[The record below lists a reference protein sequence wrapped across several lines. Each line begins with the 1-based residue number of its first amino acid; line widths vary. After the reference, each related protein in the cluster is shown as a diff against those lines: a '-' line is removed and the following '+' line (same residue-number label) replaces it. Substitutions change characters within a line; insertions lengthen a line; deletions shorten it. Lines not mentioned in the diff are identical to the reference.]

1 VFSHIFV
8 NRFKCLIRD
17 RALVFWTLLYPV
29 VLATLF
35 ALAFSNLSSSDA
47 FKSIP
52 VAVVSNAEYQGDTEF
67 KSALDSVS
75 DDNPDSADKLFH
87 ISVVTQ
93 QQAEDSLKNNE
104 IKGYILL
111 QNGPQIYVRDSGID
125 QTIIKQF
132 ADNYIQV
139 SAAYKDVIS
148 KDPSAAAKLKYD
160 GSKDFIEAVAPG
172 KGAPNDTLTYFYA
185 LLAMASLFGGFWGK
199 KEIADIQAD
208 LTPQGQRINIAP
220 VHKLKAFGA
229 SFLASVTLQFILLVI
244 LVIYLNIVLKV
255 DFGDQ
260 LLFVLF
266 TCLVGSFTG
275 VTFGALIGAVVKGGE
290 HIKTS
295 VLIGVSLIFS
305 FMAGMMVQSVKTI
318 ITDSVPILT
327 YINPANLITDAF
339 YSLYYYNTYT
349 RFLECIG
356 ILLGMSAVFY
366 LIVYF
371 VTRRQRYASI

>member
-1 VFSHIFV
+1 MFSHIFV

-17 RALVFWTLLYPV
+17 RALIFWTLLYPV

-35 ALAFSNLSSSDA
+35 GLAFSNLSSSDA

-52 VAVVSNAEYQGDTEF
+52 VAVVNNAEYQSDTAF

-75 DDNPDSADKLFH
+75 DDNTDSADKLFH
-87 ISVVTQ
+87 ISAVTQ
-93 QQAEDSLKNNE
+93 EQAENSLKNNK

-111 QNGPQIYVRDSGID
+111 QNGPQIFVRDSGID

-139 SAAYKDVIS
+139 SAAYKDIIS
-148 KDPSAAAKLKYD
+148 KDPGAAANLKYD
-160 GSKDFIEAVAPG
+160 GSKNFLEAVAPG

-185 LLAMASLFGGFWGK
+185 LLAMAALFGGFWGK

-208 LTPQGQRINIAP
+208 LTPQGQRINLAP

-229 SFLASVTLQFILLVI
+229 SFLASVTLQFILLII
-244 LVIYLNIVLKV
+244 LVIYLNVILKV
-255 DFGDQ
+255 DFGNQ
-260 LLFVLF
+260 LLFVLL

-290 HIKTS
+290 SIKSS

-318 ITDSVPILT
+318 ITDSVPVLA
-327 YINPANLITDAF
+327 YINPANLLTDAF

-349 RFLECIG
+349 RFFECIG